1 MNLELCSI
9 HAEINKY
16 FYAIL
21 KDEHSNENITVWED
35 HNKEKQLYQIRFEN
49 DALSLYKYHGNDFE
63 LEAKNMSGR
72 QIITYIKVDSGIME
86 GSIEKNGNYITL
98 NGACSTSIL
107 SSTDKPRDP
116 TNTFTRN
123 SYEYEYSKND
133 GVDQFLDKIKKQKE
147 AVEAHVSK
155 PIVRKRTM
163 DDFDDIDF
171 DD

>member
-1 MNLELCSI
+1 MHI
-9 HAEINKY
+9 
-16 FYAIL
+16 
-21 KDEHSNENITVWED
+21 

-49 DALSLYKYHGNDFE
+49 DALSLYKYHNEILE

-72 QIITYIKVDSGIME
+72 QVMTYIKVDSGIME
-86 GSIEKNGNYITL
+86 GSIEKSGNYITL

-116 TNTFTRN
+116 IHTG

-147 AVEAHVSK
+147 AVEAHVNK